1 MGALT
6 GCGQEHFGRRDH
18 FPAAAVVLSAPK
30 LLESPAVE
38 MLSEIEI
45 ALELAGRAFAQ
56 RVVWRQKG
64 AELKSCHFHTL
75 RKK

>member
-1 MGALT
+1 
-6 GCGQEHFGRRDH
+6 
-18 FPAAAVVLSAPK
+18 
-30 LLESPAVE
+30 